1 MDIILVPGMWL
12 GGWAWYAV
20 APKLEASGHRPHA
33 MTLPGMGRDDGDR
46 SAVTQQDAVDAVIA
60 EIDAC
65 EAPVIV
71 VGHSAGC
78 GIVSLAVAAR
88 PDKVARAIY
97 ISGFPAVEGRPL
109 VEGYTVEDGVIPLPA
124 WSEFDEADTRDLG
137 EAGQEA
143 LAAYAVPTPAR
154 VVGDEANYAGD
165 ERRYDIPVTVI
176 ATEFTSDDLLSWI
189 AEGAPPVQEFTRIK
203 DVTYVDIP
211 TGHWPMLTR
220 PDELTEAILSQPPI
234 GSGRVRSAISAK
246 EFHEA
251 SGVDDWRVLYFG
263 AYAFYRAESYD
274 QAVRLTVEIG
284 RIADELEH
292 YPDVDLRREGVTV
305 RTFSRRSG
313 GLTGSDIELAQ
324 RVSAAARELGMEP
337 DPTNLQQVGIAIA
350 HDPDIDVRPF
360 FAAAFGYEELGMED
374 AIDANRRGP
383 HLWFQQ
389 MEPAKPRRG
398 RMHIDVSVPPD
409 VARKRI
415 EAALAAGGRMADDS
429 HAPDYW
435 TLASP
440 DNHGVDIAA
449 WTDFDDR

>member
-33 MTLPGMGRDDGDR
+33 MTLPGMGREDDDR
-46 SAVTQQDAVDAVIA
+46 SSVTMQEAVDAVIA

-65 EAPVIV
+65 EGPVIV

-78 GIVSLAVAAR
+78 GIASLAVAAR
-88 PDKVARAIY
+88 ADRVARAIY
-97 ISGFPAVEGRPL
+97 VAGFPAVEGVPFAGDY
-109 VEGYTVEDGVIPLPA
+109 EAKDGVIPLPE
-124 WSEFDEADTRDLG
+124 WSEFDEVDLRDLG

-143 LAAYAVPTPAR
+143 LGAYAVPTPER
-154 VVGDEANYAGD
+154 MVRDIPHYAGD
-165 ERRYDIPVTVI
+165 ERRHDVPVTVI
-176 ATEFTSDDLLSWI
+176 ATEFSSEDLLSWI
-189 AEGAPPVQEFTRIK
+189 AEGAPPVQEFTRIE

-220 PDELTEAILSQPPI
+220 PDELTEAILAQPPI
-234 GSGRVRSAISAK
+234 GSGRVRTAVSAK

-251 SGVDDWRVLYFG
+251 SGVDEWRVLYFG
-263 AYAFYRAESYD
+263 AYAFYRAQSYD
-274 QAVRLTVEIG
+274 QGVRLAVEVG

-292 YPDVDLRREGVTV
+292 YPDIDLRREGVTV
-305 RTFSRRSG
+305 RTFSRRNG
-313 GLTGSDIELAQ
+313 GLTGSDVEIAQ
-324 RVSAAARELGMEP
+324 RVSAAARELGMES
-337 DPTNLQQVGIAIA
+337 DPTNLQQVGLAVA
-350 HDPDIDVRPF
+350 HDPEVDVRPF

-383 HLWFQQ
+383 HLWFQP
-389 MEPAKPRRG
+389 MEPAKSGRG
-398 RMHIDVSVPPD
+398 RMHIDVAVPPD
-409 VARKRI
+409 VARARI

-429 HAPDYW
+429 HAPEYW

-440 DNHGVDIAA
+440 DNHGVDLAA
-449 WTDFDDR
+449 WTDFSNE